1 MKAQDIIGN
10 VSLIEESDQ
19 KSIRK
24 GLQGIYLDILSHK
37 SPLRHLVKAGA
48 VPRLLELC

>member
-10 VSLIEESDQ
+10 VSLIKESDQ

-24 GLQGIYLDILSHK
+24 GLQGIYLDILSNK
-37 SPLRHLVKAGA
+37 RTLQHLVKAKA